1 METQTAQT
9 VQTAKEKEKRRMAK
23 LVTLY
28 ATIRNINP
36 ERASK
41 SISESL
47 NLSHSLTKKLKDK
60 EVPIIVFSLFDKKLS
75 PEENYNNI
83 FKIFPLDVLRDN
95 KDICLEYLEF
105 LKVKD
110 QHWARRS
117 KVTGKIKSQIVSKD
131 PMLLHFLNYKIS
143 EIKLRKTL
151 EKHLVKETLE
161 SLEKRYSEYV
171 ELLELASKK
180 PV

>member
-1 METQTAQT
+1 MEN
-9 VQTAKEKEKRRMAK
+9 QTAKEKEKHRIAK

-60 EVPIIVFSLFDKKLS
+60 EIPKNVFSLYDRKLT

-105 LKVKD
+105 LKAKN
-110 QHWARRS
+110 QHWDSRF
-117 KVTGKIKSQIVSKD
+117 KVTGKIKSQIESKD
-131 PMLLHFLNYKIS
+131 PMLLRYLDYRIS

-151 EKHLVKETLE
+151 EKHLVKETRE

-171 ELLELASKK
+171 ELLENVSKK